1 MIFPSRNQ
9 LASQADHA
17 DGASGGCHQGRP
29 GRNPAP
35 STPARSNGTT
45 SFSTVSMF
53 LIAPGSAKKRVLMLY
68 FNTNV
73 GATLYWENR
82 IKIFSKS
89 NSGHDFEYGESG
101 WRHEFG
107 HAMDWWYSNERY
119 GNWSLGDDFRELM
132 HADRMRMTGSLN
144 KYEESRRAA
153 NRFAGRVAKRNSLKR
168 KEAIL
173 EVMEAAGL
181 DEEEVRDYFQKYTI
195 AGYTGEG

>member
-1 MIFPSRNQ
+1 
-9 LASQADHA
+9 
-17 DGASGGCHQGRP
+17 
-29 GRNPAP
+29 
-35 STPARSNGTT
+35 
-45 SFSTVSMF
+45 
-53 LIAPGSAKKRVLMLY
+53 MLY

-73 GATLYWENR
+73 GATLCWENR

-89 NSGHDFEYGESG
+89 NS
-101 WRHEFG
+101 G

-153 NRFAGRVAKRNSLKR
+153 DRFAGRVAKRSSLKR